1 MDVIKFAMQM
11 ELDGKKF
18 YEQAAEAAPTKELK
32 DIFLYLAEEE
42 DRHFKFFHSLSEGQT
57 GEARKSLISGSLGK
71 SKNIFVQMIE
81 QNAQTEFS
89 DEVRSAWREARLIE
103 EKAVAMYT
111 EEAAKESD
119 ATRKEL
125 LQDIAEEE
133 RRHVYL
139 IENVLNF
146 LVDPQGFAA
155 SQQFSS
161 FKSAEGL

>member
-11 ELDGKKF
+11 ELDGVKF
-18 YEQAAEAAPTKELK
+18 YEQAAKAAPAELRE
-32 DIFLYLAEEE
+32 IFEYLADEER
-42 DRHFKFFHSLSEGQT
+42 RHFKFFHSLSEGQT
-57 GEARKSLISGSLGK
+57 SKAGKNLISDSLGQT
-71 SKNIFVQMIE
+71 KNIFVQMIE
-81 QNAQTEFS
+81 QNAQTEFGE
-89 DEVRSAWREARLIE
+89 EVRETWRQAREIE

-111 EEAAKESD
+111 GEAAKEND

-125 LQDIAEEE
+125 LQKIAEEE

-146 LVDPQGFAA
+146 LIDPQGFAA
-155 SQQFSS
+155 SQQFAS